1 RSRVFARTAL
11 IAMGGGPMVLALPV
25 VALPANWWPGWFGGL
40 AAAAMV
46 AGGVIASVTSHPA
59 LQGAG
64 AFGAPAQAC
73 ALVALVCAL
82 MPVWPERQSARGTGG
97 SGATVAAGSAG
108 IAPAAGANGRW
119 T

>member
-46 AGGVIASVTSHPA
+46 AAGVIASVTSHPA
-59 LQGAG
+59 LQGTG

-97 SGATVAAGSAG
+97 SGATLAPRPPP
-108 IAPAAGANGRW
+108 IAPPAPAPRRSP
-119 T
+119 